1 MTKVF
6 NILFFLF
13 LTSCSLLAQ
22 NTDSLTQDIRIKC
35 NYIRTNLSSFD
46 TTLIDIWVE
55 STEGGQGTAFY
66 ENSKLKLI

>member
-46 TTLIDIWVE
+46 TTLIDI
-55 STEGGQGTAFY
+55 
-66 ENSKLKLI
+66 